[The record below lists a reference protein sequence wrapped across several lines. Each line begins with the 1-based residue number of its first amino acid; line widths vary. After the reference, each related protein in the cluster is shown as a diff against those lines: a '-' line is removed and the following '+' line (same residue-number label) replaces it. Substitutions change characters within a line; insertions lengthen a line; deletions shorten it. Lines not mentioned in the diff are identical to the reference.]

1 MHNQQ
6 SGVSLSGLLVIAV
19 LLIAVSLLGLKLAPA
34 YMEFRT
40 IRSTVI
46 AVAQEQ
52 KAASVTDI
60 RRAFDRR
67 ANIDGIE
74 TITGADLEVTKEGGE
89 VQLTFAYRKEVPLF
103 ANVGIYIE
111 FAGGSKE

>member
-1 MHNQQ
+1 MLKRQ
-6 SGVSLSGLLVIAV
+6 SGVSLSGLLIVAVI
-19 LLIAVSLLGLKLAPA
+19 LIAVALLGLKLAPA

-40 IRSTVI
+40 IRSTVV

-52 KAASVTDI
+52 RAASVTDI

-89 VQLTFAYRKEVPLF
+89 VQLAFAYRKEVPMF
-103 ANVGIYIE
+103 ANIGVYIE
-111 FAGGSKE
+111 FAGSSKD

>member
-6 SGVSLSGLLVIAV
+6 SGVSLSGLLVVAP
-19 LLIAVSLLGLKLAPA
+19 LLTAVSLLGLKLAPA

>member
-6 SGVSLSGLLVIAV
+6 SGVSLSGLLVVAV

>member
-6 SGVSLSGLLVIAV
+6 SGVSLSGLLVVAV

-60 RRAFDRR
+60 RRTFDRR